1 MNRKGKMRVE
11 KELGSQ
17 TPLPR
22 LANSRGQLAPSFHEV
37 DELYW
42 SSCENVLTIK
52 FKIGNYVFKLN
63 SLQTLED
70 NLHIAN
76 PRLMNSNRLMW
87 PPNVKNL

>member
-42 SSCENVLTIK
+42 SSCENNLTIK
-52 FKIGNYVFKLN
+52 VKIGNYIFKLN

>member
-52 FKIGNYVFKLN
+52 VKIGNCIFKLN
-63 SLQTLED
+63 SLQTLEA
-70 NLHIAN
+70 NLHVGN
-76 PRLMNSNRLMW
+76 SRLMNLNCLME
-87 PPNVKNL
+87 PKNVKYL